1 MHKYGDNVGTVPLT
15 DAAGITGNF
24 IAGKHYGIDIAWS
37 SKAADP
43 HCPVLAWQDGTV
55 VDCGYGNEVGNF
67 IVIEHDY
74 NDGHRWT
81 GYIHLKDIPSVKKG
95 DKVVFGKQM
104 GNARRGNTGNSTGVH
119 LHMYLTRIVSKR
131 IKYKWANLIN
141 YALDPLPYLYYSKEY
156 NTEYISK
163 DWKKP
168 LPDPLPEVTAPVGR
182 NISRDQIICHD
193 ADLRVRTRPDL
204 SGVVIGHLEKDKY
217 YNCLGLSDADG
228 YEWIQIAEDQY
239 CARVSSVDLLPAAL
253 ILAAGDRLVIDRY
266 DSKSITFRIE
276 RK

>member
-1 MHKYGDNVGTVPLT
+1 MNKYGDNVGIVPLT

-43 HCPVLAWQDGTV
+43 NCPVLAWQDGTV
-55 VDCGYGNEVGNF
+55 VDCGSGAEVGNF
-67 IVIEHDY
+67 IVVEHDY

-141 YALDPLPYLYYSKEY
+141 YAIDPRPYLYYSKEY

-168 LPDPLPEVTAPVGR
+168 LPDPLPEVTAPVER
-182 NISRDQIICHD
+182 DISRDQIICHD

-253 ILAAGDRLVIDRY
+253 ILAAGDRLVIDHY
-266 DSKSITFRIE
+266 DSKTITFRIE

>member
-1 MHKYGDNVGTVPLT
+1 MNKYGDNVGIVPLT

-43 HCPVLAWQDGTV
+43 NCPVLAWRDGTV
-55 VDCGYGNEVGNF
+55 VDCGSGAEVGNF
-67 IVIEHDY
+67 IVVEHDY

-131 IKYKWANLIN
+131 IKYKWANLLN
-141 YALDPLPYLYYSKEY
+141 YAIDPLPYLYYSKEY

-168 LPDPLPEVTAPVGR
+168 LPDPLPEVTAPVER
-182 NISRDQIICHD
+182 DISKDQIICHD

-239 CARVSSVDLLPAAL
+239 CARVQSVDLLPAAL

-266 DSKSITFRIE
+266 DSKTITFRIE